1 MVALIFALVAG
12 GPLLGTTSV
21 VAQDGEVAASQASPE
36 TGDQPSTEPPPTG
49 VMRVVA
55 LDCTL
60 AEGEGYLALLL
71 ESEFV
76 PDASCVESVAAVYID
91 GVDFGPAAPALE
103 LALDVG
109 THTVVE
115 ANTGTS
121 RSIDLFADT
130 VSTMWVVNFSVVV
143 AAEEPVTDTVTVSLV
158 VHACKPEV
166 ISADGLL
173 ALGGRYGR
181 LAKCPVLTLPGEYAP
196 DGSVTAGQD
205 WFDFA
210 IQDANGFS
218 ASMADAAFVPD
229 LACESGLGI
238 ELTDSPYDDA
248 CYSTSRYDLTVPA
261 ASLTISTT
269 GMPALHRFGYA
280 ETEDPAIESAAY
292 VTDSAAGSFVVDP
305 GSGFGDPLKVHVYL
319 LSPPRLTI
327 VQHLCGEDVGSPEA
341 LQALG
346 GFVPRALACPAVTRA
361 VDGGGLDF
369 DASVADG
376 AAVSHPLGSGEIVTW
391 SVCEFELGFDF
402 NGDPND
408 NACLEMPAYRLTNV
422 TRGAVEIWQT
432 FGSAGTSFGGL
443 DFVPGT
449 DDGATL
455 LGSDAAN
462 AMVSLDTSIDGD
474 VVVHLYALTAPVEPE
489 EPAEPEAT
497 ATATATAAPL
507 PTATSTPVDPE
518 VTTGAVQVAALYCLG
533 SRTVTTLTALAP
545 GQPATASE
553 LGGDCFAGD
562 GQVQITLASGAVQ
575 PPFRLG
581 REGLKWIDGLP
592 VSGGDGGAHLLT
604 DQVSMKSIPF
614 DIEPGQVTRLILRIE
629 VAFGTASDPGPS
641 TSGTNGSTNGGPT
654 STESEQPAGS
664 GALTNPLDF
673 LDNLVTDVLVTDE
686 LSGIPDAGTSYEGS
700 YDANSFVVDLL
711 GGLETDEL
719 ASVTADG
726 IPVVG
731 VRDEPA
737 ARSLAV
743 VVFALAGAA
752 GLMLAG
758 WWFRRRPA
766 TR

>member
-12 GPLLGTTSV
+12 GSLLGTTSV
-21 VAQDGEVAASQASPE
+21 IAQDGEVAASQASPE
-36 TGDQPSTEPPPTG
+36 TGDQPSTEPPTG
-49 VMRVVA
+49 VIRVVA

-109 THTVVE
+109 THTVIE

-121 RSIDLFADT
+121 RSIDLFVDT
-130 VSTMWVVNFSVVV
+130 VSTMWVVNFSAVA
-143 AAEEPVTDTVTVSLV
+143 AAEELVTDTVTLSLV
-158 VHACKPEV
+158 VHACEAEV

-181 LAKCPVLTLPGEYAP
+181 LAKCPVLTLPGAYAP

-210 IQDANGFS
+210 IQDANGFT

-238 ELTDSPYDDA
+238 ELTESPYDDA
-248 CYSTSRYDLTVPA
+248 CYSTSRYDLTMPA

-280 ETEDPAIESAAY
+280 ETDDPAIESAAY
-292 VTDSAAGSFVVDP
+292 VTDSAAGSFVVEA
-305 GSGFGDPLKVHVYL
+305 GSELGDPLKVHVYL
-319 LSPPRLTI
+319 LSPPQLTI

-376 AAVSHPLGSGEIVTW
+376 AAVSHALGGGEIVTW
-391 SVCEFELGFDF
+391 SVCEFELGFDY

-422 TRGAVEIWQT
+422 ARGAVEIWQT
-432 FGSAGTSFGGL
+432 FGSAGTTFGGL

-455 LGSDAAN
+455 LGSDTAN
-462 AMVSLDTSIDGD
+462 AMMSLDTSIDGD
-474 VVVHLYALTAPVEPE
+474 MVVHLYALTAPAEPE

-497 ATATATAAPL
+497 ATAAPL
-507 PTATSTPVDPE
+507 PMATSTPADPE
-518 VTTGAVQVAALYCLG
+518 VTTGAIQVAALYCLG

-592 VSGGDGGAHLLT
+592 VSGEGGGAHLLT
-604 DQVSMKSIPF
+604 DQVSMKSISF
-614 DIEPGQVTRLILRIE
+614 DIDPGQVTRVILRVE

-664 GALTNPLDF
+664 GTSTNPLDF
-673 LDNLVTDVLVTDE
+673 LGNLVTDVLVTDE
-686 LSGIPDAGTSYEGS
+686 LSGIPDAGTLYEGS

-719 ASVTADG
+719 ASLTADG
-726 IPVVG
+726 MPVVG
-731 VRDEPA
+731 VRDDPV
-737 ARSLAV
+737 ARSSVIFAV
-743 VVFALAGAA
+743 ALASAA
-752 GLMLAG
+752 SLMLAG
-758 WWFRRRPA
+758 WWFRRRPEA
-766 TR
+766 H